1 MHFNRLVGSVLRRG
15 AVFLMLVALAGCR
28 NDRVLSPGRSF
39 TLKVISGDVQT
50 APAGSLLRGALS
62 VEVRDAAGIPVR
74 GTIVIFRVTRGT
86 SNGAA
91 VSDSLVVTNDFGEA
105 TTDLRL
111 SSVPDTVDVLAF
123 PGGAQDRAVSLR
135 AIATGGPVLSGVLP
149 ASVGPGDTL
158 ALAGSVLGG
167 ASAIVEIGGL
177 RVSPVSGGAGELRV
191 VVPDCLS
198 GGQVAVRV
206 LSGTAW
212 TASRTVLYTPRQRA
226 RDLAR
231 FEAVTIAASELASC
245 ATFTTD
251 GNAQYL
257 LVPQMANQGLTPT
270 QSMVRVTVGAAAGAA
285 ALAGALASPALGTA
299 WRASVNF
306 AQGEFD
312 TRLREEERRLAPL
325 AKGAQAGFRPPMLAL
340 TVGSLRTFQVIAD
353 LDAQQYVGATGR
365 LRFLGRHLAMYV
377 DTATA
382 SAYSDDQLQ
391 QMGTLFD
398 NDLYRTDVLFF
409 GPESD
414 IDKNER
420 VIVFMTPRVNA
431 LVASADCGQK
441 GFVTGFFFAR
451 DLVPTASNS
460 NGGEIFYA
468 MVPDPAGRFSCSH
481 AAIDVL
487 RIVPGTFIHEFQ
499 HMISFFHHAIARGG
513 EAEVHWLNEGMSHI
527 AEELA
532 SRVFEERY
540 PAPLGRL
547 TPTQLF
553 PDSSNGF
560 ISPQMLNAYIYL
572 SNTSVHSVTTFE
584 ASGSIEERG
593 AAWLFL
599 RWLGDQKGD
608 AIFQRLE
615 QTSLTGIANVE
626 ARAEEPFARLFGDFA
641 IAVYTDSIPGFPRNS
656 VTPRYRF
663 ASRNLRQLMARESA
677 VTGFPNAFP
686 VVPVR
691 IPFAGWAEGPII
703 PGTMVYTI
711 FGPQAGQGPAVL
723 NYFKTGGFTFA
734 PSDGAQL
741 GIVRLR

>member
-1 MHFNRLVGSVLRRG
+1 VP
-15 AVFLMLVALAGCR
+15 LVALAACR
-28 NDRVLSPGRSF
+28 NERVLSPGRSY

-50 APAGSLLRGALS
+50 APAGSLLRGAFS
-62 VEVRDAAGIPVR
+62 VEVRDAAGLPVR
-74 GTIVIFRVTRGT
+74 GTIVVFRVTRGAT
-86 SNGAA
+86 HGAA

-111 SSVPDTVDVLAF
+111 PSLPDTVDVLAF

-135 AIATGGPVLSGVLP
+135 AIASGGPTLSGVLP

-167 ASAIVEIGGL
+167 ASAIVEIGGT
-177 RVSPVSGGAGELRV
+177 RVTPVSGGAGELRV

-206 LSGTAW
+206 LNGTAW
-212 TASRTVLYTPRQRA
+212 TESRTVLYTPRQRA
-226 RDLAR
+226 RALGR
-231 FEAVTIAASELASC
+231 FETVTIAASALASC
-245 ATFTTD
+245 ATFSTE
-251 GNAQYL
+251 GGAQYL
-257 LVPQMANQGLTPT
+257 LVPQLAVQGLAPT
-270 QSMVRVTVGAAAGAA
+270 QAMVRVTVGSATVASLLAAPSSGAG
-285 ALAGALASPALGTA
+285 
-299 WRASVNF
+299 WRAGVNT
-306 AQGEFD
+306 AQHDFD
-312 TRLREEERRLAPL
+312 TQLRDEERRLAPL
-325 AKGAQAGFRPPMLAL
+325 AKGAQAGYRPPLLAL

-353 LDAQQYVGATGR
+353 LDAQKYVSATGR
-365 LRFLGRHLAMYV
+365 LRFYGRHLAIYV
-377 DTATA
+377 DTTTA
-382 SAYSDDQLQ
+382 SAYTDEQLQ

-398 NDLYRTDVLFF
+398 NDLYRTDVMFF

-460 NGGEIFYA
+460 NGGEIFYS
-468 MVPDPAGRFSCSH
+468 MVPDAAGRFSCSH
-481 AAIDVL
+481 AAVDVL

-513 EAEVHWLNEGMSHI
+513 EAEVHWLNEGLSHI

-540 PAPLGRL
+540 PAPLGRS

-553 PDSSNGF
+553 PDSANGF

-572 SNTSVHSVTTFE
+572 ANTSTHSVTTFE

-608 AIFQRLE
+608 AIFQRLV
-615 QTSLTGIANVE
+615 QTSLTGVANVE
-626 ARAEEPFARLFGDFA
+626 AHAEEPFARLFGDFA
-641 IAVYTDSIPGFPRNS
+641 VAVYTDSMPGSPRNS
-656 VTPRYRF
+656 VPPRLRF
-663 ASRNLRQLMARESA
+663 SSRNLRQLMAREA
-677 VTGFPNAFP
+677 TIAGFPNTFP

-691 IPFAGWAEGPII
+691 IPFAGYAEGPII
-703 PGTMVYTI
+703 PGTMVYTL
-711 FGPQAGQGPAVL
+711 FGPAAAGQGPAVL
-723 NYFKTGGFTFA
+723 DFFKTGGLTFA
-734 PSDGAQL
+734 PSEGAQL

>member
-1 MHFNRLVGSVLRRG
+1 MFRRSRLIP
-15 AVFLMLVALAGCR
+15 ALVVLAGCR
-28 NDRVLSPGRSF
+28 NERVLSPGRSY
-39 TLKVISGDVQT
+39 TLKVISGDALT
-50 APAGSLLRGALS
+50 APAGSLLRGAFS

-74 GTIVIFRVTRGT
+74 GTIVIFRVTRGAAR
-86 SNGAA
+86 GAA

-111 SSVPDTVDVLAF
+111 PSAPDTVDAIAF

-135 AIATGGPVLSGVLP
+135 AIASGGPTVSGVLP
-149 ASVGPGDTL
+149 ATVGPGDTL
-158 ALAGSVLGG
+158 AIAGSILGG
-167 ASAIVEIGGL
+167 VSAIVEIGGA
-177 RVSPVSGGAGELRV
+177 RVAPISGGAGELRI

-198 GGQVAVRV
+198 AGAVSVRV
-206 LSGTAW
+206 RNGTAW
-212 TASRTVLYTPRQRA
+212 TASRTVLYTPRRRA
-226 RDLAR
+226 RALAR
-231 FEAVTIAASELASC
+231 FETITVAASELASC
-245 ATFTTD
+245 VTFSMD
-251 GNAQYL
+251 GGAEYL
-257 LVPQMANQGLTPT
+257 LVPQLANQGLTPT
-270 QSMVRVTVGAAAGAA
+270 PSTVRVSVGGEASVAS
-285 ALAGALASPALGTA
+285 LLASPLSGAG
-299 WRASVNF
+299 WRAAENA
-306 AQGEFD
+306 AQNEFD
-312 TRLREEERRLAPL
+312 TRLREEERRLAPI
-325 AKGAQAGFRPPMLAL
+325 AKGAQAGYRPPMLAM

-353 LDAQQYVGATGR
+353 LDAQKYVSATGR

-377 DTATA
+377 DTVTA
-382 SAYSDDQLQ
+382 LAYTDEQLQ

-398 NDLYRTDVLFF
+398 NDLYRTDVMFF

-420 VIVFMTPRVNA
+420 VIVFLTPRVNA
-431 LVASADCGQK
+431 LMASADCGQK
-441 GFVTGFFFAR
+441 GYVTGFFFAR

-468 MVPDPAGRFSCSH
+468 MVPDAAGRFSCSH
-481 AAIDVL
+481 AAFDVL

-513 EAEVHWLNEGMSHI
+513 EAETHWLNEGLSHI

-540 PAPLGRL
+540 PAPLGR
-547 TPTQLF
+547 TTTTQLF
-553 PDSSNGF
+553 PDSASGF
-560 ISPQMLNAYIYL
+560 ISPQMLNAFIYL
-572 SNTSVHSVTTFE
+572 NNPAVHSVTTFE
-584 ASGSIEERG
+584 ASGSLEERG

-641 IAVYTDSIPGFPRNS
+641 IAVYTDSLPGLPRNS
-656 VTPRYRF
+656 VAPRYRF
-663 ASRNLRQLMARESA
+663 SSRNVRQLMAREA
-677 VTGFPNAFP
+677 TLAGFPNQFP

-691 IPFAGWAEGPII
+691 IPFAGYAEGPII

-711 FGPQAGQGPAVL
+711 FGPATGSGPAVL
-723 NYFKTGGFTFA
+723 NFFRTDGVPFA
-734 PSDGAQL
+734 PADAAQL